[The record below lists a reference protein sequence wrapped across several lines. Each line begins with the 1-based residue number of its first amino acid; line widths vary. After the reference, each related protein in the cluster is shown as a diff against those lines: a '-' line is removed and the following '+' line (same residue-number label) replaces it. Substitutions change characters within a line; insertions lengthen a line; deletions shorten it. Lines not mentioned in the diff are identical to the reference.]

1 MLNRKQI
8 QEYKING
15 FTVYRN
21 FLNKISIDKIL
32 NEVNSVIST
41 KKNSKA
47 SIMEMEPD
55 EDNSVRR
62 LYEPCSNYSMCKKLS
77 ESKKLLDCIEQLIGE
92 NIVFHYSKLNMKP
105 PRVGSVVEWHQDLTY
120 YPLTNQDSL
129 AVLIYLDN
137 ASIENGCL
145 QIIKKSHVDGIKNHN
160 KNGIFQGRV
169 MEKVDEDNV
178 EYIEA
183 SAGTAIFMHC
193 MSLHSSTKNKSKNFR
208 RTLIMSYRAGDAY
221 PIHSNMTN
229 NTESSIRLVRG
240 IHPNVARF
248 SFDSFPIPKFKK
260 EIKSLYEL
268 QKDSRENRIQ

>member
-21 FLNKISIDKIL
+21 FLNKITIENIL
-32 NEVNSVIST
+32 NEVNSVINSNR
-41 KKNSKA
+41 NSKE

-55 EDNSVRR
+55 ENNLVRR
-62 LYEPCSNYSMCKKLS
+62 LYEPCSNYPICKKVS
-77 ESKKLLDCIEQLIGE
+77 ESKKLLDCVEQLIGE
-92 NIVFHYSKLNMKP
+92 NIIFHYSKLNMKP

-120 YPLTNQDSL
+120 YPLTNQDS
-129 AVLIYLDN
+129 VTVSIYLDK
-137 ASIENGCL
+137 ATIENGCM

-160 KNGIFQGRV
+160 KNGIFQGKV
-169 MEKVDEDNV
+169 MEKVDEDDI

-193 MSLHSSTKNKSKNFR
+193 MSLHSSTKNKSKKSR

-221 PIHSNMTN
+221 PIYSKMTN

-248 SFDSFPIPKFKK
+248 SFESFPIPKFKN
-260 EIKSLYEL
+260 EVKSLYEL
-268 QKDSRENRIQ
+268 QKDSRENRI